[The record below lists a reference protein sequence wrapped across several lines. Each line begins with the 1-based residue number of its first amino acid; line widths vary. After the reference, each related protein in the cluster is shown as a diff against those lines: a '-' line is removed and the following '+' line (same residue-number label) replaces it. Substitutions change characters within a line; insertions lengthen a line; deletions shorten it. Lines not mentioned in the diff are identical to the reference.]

1 MSDIK
6 PKISLGLPVYNES
19 EFLDETILSLINQT
33 HENIEIIAIDNGSN
47 DNSYEILEKYSRS
60 DKRIKIFKNDEN
72 IGLSNNLI

>member
-33 HENIEIIAIDNGSN
+33 YENIEIIAIDT
-47 DNSYEILEKYSRS
+47 L
-60 DKRIKIFKNDEN
+60 
-72 IGLSNNLI
+72 